1 MEGGGQ
7 GDVIRVRAPPA
18 QRNMRELGDT
28 VPPSPLCCEFH
39 QNGAI
44 IGGEEEGE
52 RKKREN
58 FMSDCDIVIV

>member
-1 MEGGGQ
+1 MWES
-7 GDVIRVRAPPA
+7 
-18 QRNMRELGDT
+18 GDT

-52 RKKREN
+52 REKREN